1 MHAHFRMIK
10 AVEHGLHKEWMD
22 GATLPA
28 LVKVGERA
36 RLYIQLEDNVSK
48 FLFNDQLRSSYGSRK
63 SVLPAEN
70 ARGDADWM
78 HAPLQMHHKRS

>member
-1 MHAHFRMIK
+1 MHAHFRMIR

-36 RLYIQLEDNVSK
+36 KPYIQLEHNVFK
-48 FLFNDQLRSSYGSRK
+48 FPFNDQLQHRTDLAKAYIQLIVREGC
-63 SVLPAEN
+63 
-70 ARGDADWM
+70 
-78 HAPLQMHHKRS
+78 